1 MDFRIL
7 GPIEG
12 SSEGAPLTLGG
23 PRQRALLA
31 YLLLHANETVSA
43 DRLLDELWWEPP
55 RGGVAALQT
64 QVSRLRKVLGDRLVS
79 TSGGYSLRVEPEE
92 LDLERLRGLLAEAG
106 TLRDPGERSRVLR
119 DADALWR
126 GEPLAELELPFV
138 AAERAA
144 LEELRISAIEDR
156 LAADAD
162 GGAGAALVPELSAL
176 VARYPLHERLRALLM
191 LALYRSGRQ
200 AESLEVAR
208 ETRRV
213 LDEELGL
220 EPSPSLRDLERAI
233 LRQDPSLD
241 APTTPPAAS
250 APRRRRR
257 TLLVA
262 SLAAVG
268 AAVGA
273 TAAWQELH
281 AAPVARPSA
290 PHVYPVRTAPKS
302 DLVTLSDDFSSPT
315 TNYAMWGVAND
326 GTGARAVQ
334 RNGRLDLSLPRTAL
348 PGGRYD
354 QVGVDYFTQCRFDG
368 NFDARVRFSLLDWPT
383 GSGARLQLAA
393 WIFPDTN
400 SDAARVSSSSGER
413 YDGNVAASWADLP
426 TSDRQGSL
434 RVARRGRIL
443 TSYARSNGAWVVLK
457 RGVARG
463 RVMLG
468 LQLFAVDGDWSRQK
482 VAAAFDDFRVTG
494 RRPTCQ

>member
-1 MDFRIL
+1 
-7 GPIEG
+7 
-12 SSEGAPLTLGG
+12 
-23 PRQRALLA
+23 
-31 YLLLHANETVSA
+31 
-43 DRLLDELWWEPP
+43 
-55 RGGVAALQT
+55 
-64 QVSRLRKVLGDRLVS
+64 
-79 TSGGYSLRVEPEE
+79 
-92 LDLERLRGLLAEAG
+92 
-106 TLRDPGERSRVLR
+106 
-119 DADALWR
+119 
-126 GEPLAELELPFV
+126 
-138 AAERAA
+138 
-144 LEELRISAIEDR
+144 
-156 LAADAD
+156 
-162 GGAGAALVPELSAL
+162 
-176 VARYPLHERLRALLM
+176 
-191 LALYRSGRQ
+191 
-200 AESLEVAR
+200 
-208 ETRRV
+208 
-213 LDEELGL
+213 
-220 EPSPSLRDLERAI
+220 
-233 LRQDPSLD
+233 
-241 APTTPPAAS
+241 
-250 APRRRRR
+250 
-257 TLLVA
+257 
-262 SLAAVG
+262 
-268 AAVGA
+268 
-273 TAAWQELH
+273 
-281 AAPVARPSA
+281 
-290 PHVYPVRTAPKS
+290 
-302 DLVTLSDDFSSPT
+302 
-315 TNYAMWGVAND
+315 
-326 GTGARAVQ
+326 VQ